1 MRVAFVKIVF
11 FGCLL
16 ATAGLAQQALSV
28 DKLVEF
34 VTSSV
39 KQKMQD
45 KDVAHFLA
53 GVRMSERLAPRT
65 VEDLQG
71 KGAGA
76 KTVAALNRL
85 AELSATLPVPVAKLP
100 PPPPKLIPAPAYDEQ
115 YKILGEVR
123 SYALNYSKSL
133 PDFLCLQVTR
143 RYMDRHFVKG
153 QEGSWSP
160 VDRVAAKLTYFGQE
174 EKYELLSSNDNS
186 LFGKNYESVGGAI
199 STGEFGSVLRQI
211 FEPES
216 SAEFHWERWGTLRGH
231 LSHVYSYRIDR
242 AHSKETIDYNRQ
254 QQVTPGYHGLIFAQK
269 GSNVILRV
277 TVEPDIPESFP
288 IQEVRE
294 TIDYNYADISGQQF
308 ILPVSAEVI
317 MRSDRVANRNE
328 IEFRAYRKYSADT
341 SIKFEDTEEPA
352 SPDSPPAA
360 SGNPKEEPK
369 Q

>member
-1 MRVAFVKIVF
+1 MRFAFVRVLIISCV
-11 FGCLL
+11 C
-16 ATAGLAQQALSV
+16 TVAGLAQQTLSV

-34 VTSSV
+34 VASSV

-45 KDVAHFLA
+45 KEVAQFLT
-53 GVRMSERLAPRT
+53 GIKVSDRLSPRT
-65 VEDLQG
+65 IEDLQG
-71 KGAGA
+71 KGAGP

-100 PPPPKLIPAPAYDEQ
+100 PTPPKPIPAPPYEEQ
-115 YKILGEVR
+115 YKVLGEMR

-143 RYMDRHFVKG
+143 RYMDRHFVPG

-186 LFGKNYESVGGAI
+186 LICKSYESLGGAL

-211 FEPES
+211 FDPQS
-216 SAEFHWERWGTLRGH
+216 AAEFHWERWGTLRGH
-231 LSHVYSYRIDR
+231 LSHVYTYRIDK
-242 AHSKETIDYNRQ
+242 AHSQETIDYNHQ
-254 QQVTPGYHGLIFAQK
+254 QQITPGYHGLIFARK

-288 IQEVRE
+288 IQEVHE
-294 TIDYNYADISGQQF
+294 TIDYDNTEISGQRF
-308 ILPVSAEVI
+308 MLPVSAEVI
-317 MRSDRVANRNE
+317 MRSDRIANRNE

-341 SIKFEDTEEPA
+341 SIKFDDIDEEPA
-352 SPDSPPAA
+352 DSKQPDS
-360 SGNPKEEPK
+360 K
-369 Q
+369 QDDLKNLKK